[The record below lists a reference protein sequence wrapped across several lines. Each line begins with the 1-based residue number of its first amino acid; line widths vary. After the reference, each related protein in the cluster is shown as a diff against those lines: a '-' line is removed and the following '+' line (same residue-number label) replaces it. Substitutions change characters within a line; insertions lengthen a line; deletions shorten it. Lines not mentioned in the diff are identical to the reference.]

1 MENVLVNFDN
11 YKRTWS
17 VKAELPVEF
26 TLKYSSDV
34 LNTNN
39 HDLLSFGESN
49 RRVVVIDETVYK
61 LYGEKLHNYFDT
73 FQVKLELFVIDATE
87 ENKDWKHTDEILR
100 FFEESG
106 VLRREAIIVIGGGV
120 LLDLVGFCCS
130 IYRRGIPYVKVPTT
144 LLAIV
149 DASVGVKVAA
159 NHFNRR
165 NRIGAYYPPIA
176 TLLDKKFIKTQDQR
190 NIVNGIAEIFKL
202 AVIKDK
208 ELFELMEESYEQLVD
223 EKFQFGAVPVRVINL
238 AITGMIEELAPNL
251 WEKKLDRC
259 VDFGHSFGPLIE
271 MQNLPNLYHG
281 EAVVL
286 DCLYSSCIAEVRGY
300 ITMDQLRR
308 IFKCAKNLKLPT
320 WHEDFSKVRLLESAL
335 EDTKKHRNGNQYLPV
350 PMGIG
355 QYTMLNN
362 VTVDELRLAADLF
375 EEIEA

>member
-11 YKRTWS
+11 FKRTWS
-17 VKAELPVEF
+17 VKAELPVSF
-26 TLKYSSDV
+26 TVKYSSDIFNSSN
-34 LNTNN
+34 L
-39 HDLLSFGESN
+39 DLLSYNDSY
-49 RRVVVIDETVYK
+49 RRLVVIDKTVYEIYK
-61 LYGEKLHNYFDT
+61 DDLHSFFDRHK
-73 FQVKLELFVIDATE
+73 VELKLFVIDATE
-87 ENKDWKHTDEILR
+87 ENKDWKHTDEVLR
-100 FFEESG
+100 FFEDVG
-106 VLRREAIIVIGGGV
+106 VLRREPIIAIGGGV

-130 IYRRGIPYVKVPTT
+130 IYRRGVPYIKIPTT

-159 NHFNRR
+159 NHFDRR

-176 TLLDKKFIKTQDQR
+176 TFLDKKFIKTQDER

-202 AVIKDK
+202 AVIKSE
-208 ELFELMEESYEQLVD
+208 ELFVLLEENHEQLIN

-238 AITGMIEELAPNL
+238 AITGMIDELAPNL

-271 MQNLPNLYHG
+271 MNNLPNLYHG

-286 DCLYSSCIAEVRGY
+286 DCLFSSCIAEVRGY
-300 ITMDQLRR
+300 ITREQLRR
-308 IFKCAKNLKLPT
+308 IFICAKKLKLPT
-320 WHEDFSKVRLLESAL
+320 WHQDFSKVRLLESAL

-350 PMGIG
+350 PIGIG

-362 VTVDELRLAADLF
+362 VTVDELRVAADLF
-375 EEIEA
+375 EEI

>member
-11 YKRTWS
+11 FKRTWS
-17 VKAELPVEF
+17 VKAELPISF
-26 TLKYSSDV
+26 TVKYSSDIF
-34 LNTNN
+34 NATNQ
-39 HDLLSFGESN
+39 DLLSYSDSQ
-49 RRVVVIDETVYK
+49 RRLVVIDKTVYEIYK
-61 LYGEKLHNYFDT
+61 TELHNYFDKHKV
-73 FQVKLELFVIDATE
+73 QLELFVLDAIE
-87 ENKDWKHTDEILR
+87 ENKDWKHTDEVLK
-100 FFEESG
+100 FFERVG
-106 VLRREAIIVIGGGV
+106 VLRREPIVAIGGGV

-130 IYRRGIPYVKVPTT
+130 IYRRGIPYIKIPTT

-159 NHFNRR
+159 NHLERR

-176 TLLDKKFIKTQDQR
+176 TFLDKKFIKTQNDR
-190 NIVNGIAEIFKL
+190 DIVNGIAEIFKL
-202 AVIKDK
+202 AVIKSE
-208 ELFELMEESYEQLVD
+208 ELFVLLEENYEQLIN

-286 DCLYSSCIAEVRGY
+286 DCLYSSCIAEVRGF

-362 VTVDELRLAADLF
+362 VTMDELRLASDLF
-375 EEIEA
+375 EEIET